1 MTAWWPALVE
11 PAEPSSRLAE
21 SVQPPPPSGQRLSRS
36 GQIFLGVGV
45 SLVALLLY
53 TLTLQWS
60 LKSNQQFQFCQPL
73 SLWGAPA
80 AEGERQTRTLIDA
93 LKGAT
98 ASQKVRL
105 RQQALILQAESE
117 RLCELVIRSR
127 AQEEALLVVATAA
140 LSLLSLTIL
149 QGLAEG
155 LVTNTNRTLKAVQL
169 STIVVLVTSVAFL
182 QLGQEV
188 RNTGRLF
195 QLYLWHR
202 DLQQQVVSALA
213 NQDRPVFLLRF
224 APKPAKSM
232 GNTMRLAPPLS
243 DSDQVAMLI
252 RAVDAQLQ
260 SLPPLSVN
268 LDESAL
274 RKMFGW
280 MSKGLDDAS

>member
-1 MTAWWPALVE
+1 MTAWWPVLVE
-11 PAEPSSRLAE
+11 PAEPSSRPAKVAE
-21 SVQPPPPSGQRLSRS
+21 SPPSSGQRLSRS
-36 GQIFLGVGV
+36 GQILLGTGV
-45 SLVALLLY
+45 SLMALLLY

-73 SLWGAPA
+73 SLWGAQA
-80 AEGERQTRTLIDA
+80 AEGERQVRTLIDA

-105 RQQALILQAESE
+105 RQQTLILQTESE

-127 AQEEALLVVATAA
+127 AQEEALLVVATAS
-140 LSLLSLTIL
+140 LCLLSLTIL

-155 LVTNTNRTLKAVQL
+155 LVNNTNRTLKTVQI
-169 STIVVLVTSVAFL
+169 STTVVLVISVAFL

-195 QLYLWHR
+195 QLYRWHR
-202 DLQQQVVSALA
+202 DLQQQVASALA
-213 NQDRPVFLLRF
+213 NQDRPGFLLQAAQKLQRE
-224 APKPAKSM
+224 KGKSVL
-232 GNTMRLAPPLS
+232 LAPPLS

-260 SLPPLSVN
+260 SLPPLPVN
-268 LDESAL
+268 LDESAV

>member
-1 MTAWWPALVE
+1 M
-11 PAEPSSRLAE
+11 
-21 SVQPPPPSGQRLSRS
+21 
-36 GQIFLGVGV
+36 
-45 SLVALLLY
+45 VALLLY
-53 TLTLQWS
+53 ALTLQWS

-73 SLWGAPA
+73 SLWGAPS
-80 AEGERQTRTLIDA
+80 AEGERQTRILIDG

-117 RLCELVIRSR
+117 RLCDLVIRSR
-127 AQEEALLVVATAA
+127 AQEEALLVVVTAS
-140 LSLLSLTIL
+140 LCLLSLTIL
-149 QGLAEG
+149 QGLTEG
-155 LVTNTNRTLKAVQL
+155 LVNNTNRTLKAVQI
-169 STIVVLVTSVAFL
+169 STTTVLVASVAFL
-182 QLGQEV
+182 HLGQEV

-224 APKPAKSM
+224 AQKPANSM

-252 RAVDAQLQ
+252 RVVDAQLQ

-268 LDESAL
+268 FDEAAI

>member
-11 PAEPSSRLAE
+11 SVEPVEAAIRPAEP
-21 SVQPPPPSGQRLSRS
+21 PPSPGLRLSRS
-36 GQIFLGVGV
+36 GQILLGVGA

-53 TLTLQWS
+53 GLTLQWG
-60 LKSNQQFQFCQPL
+60 LTSNQQFHFCQPL
-73 SLWGAPA
+73 SLWGAQP
-80 AEGERQTRTLIDA
+80 AEGERQTRTLIDV

-98 ASQKVRL
+98 GSQKVRL

-127 AQEEALLVVATAA
+127 AQEEALLVVATTS
-140 LSLLSLTIL
+140 LCLLSLTIL

-155 LVTNTNRTLKAVQL
+155 LVTNRNRTLKAVQI
-169 STIVVLVTSVAFL
+169 STTVILVTSVAFL
-182 QLGQEV
+182 HLGQEV
-188 RNTGRLF
+188 RNTGRLL

-202 DLQQQVVSALA
+202 DLQRQFVTALA
-213 NQDRPVFLLRF
+213 NQDRPFFLLQA
-224 APKPAKSM
+224 APKLER
-232 GNTMRLAPPLS
+232 GGENGLRFAPPLS
-243 DSDQVAMLI
+243 DSDQVALLI

-268 LDESAL
+268 LDESAV